1 MQATKWSNS
10 GQSSEEGASL
20 TSAFYIMGSSHW
32 MSFICCFL
40 TVILPKYSHIF
51 HPGSCRRFKFGV
63 YSDAKSN
70 DHTLPDVCMVSF
82 TSASSKNPLESF
94 GLGISGYTHSSV
106 GSLGSSTTISAAYWS
121 GEVRKALLASSYAP
135 SMDEQN
141 ISWPRTRRRKSNLR

>member
-82 TSASSKNPLESF
+82 TSTSSKKPI
-94 GLGISGYTHSSV
+94 GIVWSRNFRVHTFFSWVVGQLNDHFSRLLKWRGEKSSSGFELRPVDGRAEYFLTKNS
-106 GSLGSSTTISAAYWS
+106 
-121 GEVRKALLASSYAP
+121 KA
-135 SMDEQN
+135 N
-141 ISWPRTRRRKSNLR
+141 RT